1 MPGAT
6 TAAAAREDHAGTVAE
21 ALAAFI
27 AFAGVAGHVAL
38 GLAALT
44 FLSGV
49 LPPML

>member
-1 MPGAT
+1 MPGTATAT
-6 TAAAAREDHAGTVAE
+6 TAREDRTGTVAE